1 MDRVGIDV
9 SVRKTP
15 RARPEI
21 GVLYFL
27 YIVARFSIRGD
38 AVNAVDSTLSRIV
51 RRQGQIQVA
60 IVSF

>member
-1 MDRVGIDV
+1 MDRVSIDECIG
-9 SVRKTP
+9 KAALT
-15 RARPEI
+15 RPEI

-27 YIVARFSIRGD
+27 YIVPRLSECGD
-38 AVNAVDSTLSRIV
+38 AMSPVNGPLSSIV